1 MAHGKLL
8 RQCLL
13 QWSCS
18 LSALL
23 AVITLVLMSV
33 TVARAQTY
41 TVLYSFC
48 PTHVDTCPG
57 GDYPIS
63 LTQATDGNFYGTTSF
78 GGSPETAICSTSAG
92 DTGCGTVFKI
102 TPSGTLTTLQWF
114 CARQSCRDGLF
125 PTPLIQATNGD
136 FYGGTERGG
145 SDRSGTLFEI
155 NSGGDLTTLYDFC
168 SQPNCADG
176 VLPAVALMQA
186 TDGDLYGVA
195 PGGANEGGTIF
206 KISPGGQFASV
217 YNFCSQPNCT
227 DGEGPAAALIQA
239 ANGDFYGTTSEGGA
253 NGGGTFFKISPGG
266 EMTTIYSFCSQPN
279 CADGSFPFAAL
290 IQATNGDFYGTTG
303 VGGAYNST
311 ECNNSLGIGCGT
323 VFRITPSGALTTLHS
338 FDGTDG
344 FDPSTL
350 IQATNGDFYGTTFNG
365 GTGRGGTTF
374 EITPGGKLTT
384 LYTFCSQPKC
394 ADGGHANALIQATNG
409 ELYGTS
415 TIGGSNTRGTIF
427 SIDVGLGPFVALRTS
442 FGVVGATVT
451 ILGTDLT
458 GATSVTFNGTPATF
472 TVNSTGTAIT
482 ATVPAGATTG
492 TVQVVTPNGTL
503 QGNVVYRVR

>member
-1 MAHGKLL
+1 MTRPILA
-8 RQCLL
+8 
-13 QWSCS
+13 
-18 LSALL
+18 LSAVV
-23 AVITLVLMSV
+23 AVITLMLMTA
-33 TVARAQTY
+33 TVARAQAY
-41 TVLYSFC
+41 SVLYSFC
-48 PTHVDTCPG
+48 TTDVDTCPG

-63 LTQATDGNFYGTTSF
+63 LIQATDGNFYGTTSF

-102 TPSGTLTTLQWF
+102 TPSGTLTTLHWF
-114 CARQSCRDGLF
+114 CARQSCTDGLF

-195 PGGANEGGTIF
+195 PGGANEGGTVF

-227 DGEGPAAALIQA
+227 DGEGPAAALIQT
-239 ANGDFYGTTSEGGA
+239 ANGEFYGTTTSGGA
-253 NGGGTFFKISPGG
+253 NGGGTIFRISASGQL
-266 EMTTIYSFCSQPN
+266 TTLYNFCSQAN
-279 CADGSFPFAAL
+279 CADGSFPSTAL
-290 IQATNGDFYGTTG
+290 IQATNGDFYGTTEL
-303 VGGAYNST
+303 GGAGDSSN
-311 ECNNSLGIGCGT
+311 CDNAQGAGCGT
-323 VFRITPSGALTTLHS
+323 IFKMTPRGGLTTLYS

-344 FDPSTL
+344 FNPSTL
-350 IQATNGDFYGTTFNG
+350 IRGSNGVFYGTTFNG
-365 GTGRGGTTF
+365 GARRGGTVF
-374 EITPGGKLTT
+374 EITPAGKFAT
-384 LYTFCSQPKC
+384 LYSFCSQPKC
-394 ADGGHANALIQATNG
+394 ADGVKAKSLMQATNG
-409 ELYGTS
+409 NLYGTDTS
-415 TIGGSNTRGTIF
+415 GGTTGRGTLF
-427 SIDVGLGPFVALRTS
+427 SINVGLGPFVALRAS

-451 ILGTDLT
+451 LLGTNLT
-458 GATSVTFNGTPATF
+458 GTTSVTFNGTSATF
-472 TVNSTGTAIT
+472 TVNATGTAIT

-492 TVQVVTPNGTL
+492 TVQVVTPNGSL
-503 QGNVVYRVR
+503 NSNVVCTVK